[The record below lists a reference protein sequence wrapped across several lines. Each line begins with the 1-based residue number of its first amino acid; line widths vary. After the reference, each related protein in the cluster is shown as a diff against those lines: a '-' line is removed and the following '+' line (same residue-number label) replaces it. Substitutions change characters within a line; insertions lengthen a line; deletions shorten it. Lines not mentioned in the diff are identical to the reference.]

1 MPASGLKTARIEHQ
15 YLAVMLANRSMGMAV
30 DQAVG
35 FREKVPCR
43 VFDIR
48 AHAGAV
54 GKAEGEPVEGE
65 QKLPG
70 MAGMESAVAH
80 VAVDGVD
87 GFALEHLEY
96 RRMGQVAGVDNDVTG
111 METLFDLLFET
122 VVRSLEVRVRKYPC
136 SDQHALPVWLELMI
150 GGQSIKNVG

>member
-1 MPASGLKTARIEHQ
+1 LVAGFEDGVGARGSMPASGLKTSGVEHQ
-15 YLAVMLANRSMGMAV
+15 YLAVILANRSMGMAV

-35 FREKVPCR
+35 FWEKVPCS

-48 AHAGAV
+48 PHAGAV
-54 GKAEGEPVEGE
+54 GKADGEPVEGE
-65 QKLPG
+65 QQLPG
-70 MAGMESAVAH
+70 IAGLEDSVAH

-111 METLFDLLFET
+111 MEALFDLLFET
-122 VVRSLEVRVRKYPC
+122 VVRSLEVRVRKHPC
-136 SDQHALPVWLELMI
+136 SDQHALPV
-150 GGQSIKNVG
+150 